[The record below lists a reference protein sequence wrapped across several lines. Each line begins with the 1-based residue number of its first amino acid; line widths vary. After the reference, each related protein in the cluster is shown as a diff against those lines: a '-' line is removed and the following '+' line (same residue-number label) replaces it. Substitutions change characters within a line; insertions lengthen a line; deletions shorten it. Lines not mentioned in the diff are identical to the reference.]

1 VVATNQRMAG
11 KLTVKL
17 EGSVEGIPEDVTFT
31 FPAEGGAALSAHSF
45 VLAVAS
51 DAFKA
56 NFFGGRPREQVVAI
70 VDTSRA
76 AFAMFLDLLYGR
88 DVSLEEL
95 DLPRLLALSRLED
108 KYITNQRRVLQV
120 VAERSWTPEDAIEVL
135 DLDVSEEFAEAVG
148 EAMEGTLKKQRE
160 ERVQLGSS
168 MDMDWESYYDVD
180 SVRRKFEACMDLANK
195 AKALVEQTQMEG
207 SRLEEVRAKL
217 EGEYQAPPTQLKMCE
232 GSEEAAGKD
241 EHNNRQETGIEHW
254 LEETKLEK
262 SRVEKFCHMIVA
274 REEQLELKLQ
284 LLEAVQ
290 QFPEEI
296 RRSID
301 QQMNQLQEAQ
311 KEEIDGIYQQQELEF
326 HVRQE
331 MALELQVKQKLLQM
345 EKFQVLLQQ
354 AGRQVLQQF
363 QQVLQQQLLVLQE

>member
-1 VVATNQRMAG
+1 M
-11 KLTVKL
+11 TVKL

-56 NFFGGRPREQVVAI
+56 NFFGELPREQVVAI

-120 VAERSWTPEDAIEVL
+120 VAERSWTPEDAMEVL

-168 MDMDWESYYDVD
+168 MDMDW
-180 SVRRKFEACMDLANK
+180 
-195 AKALVEQTQMEG
+195 VEPYRG
-207 SRLEEVRAKL
+207 RGVPSR
-217 EGEYQAPPTQLKMCE
+217 G
-232 GSEEAAGKD
+232 
-241 EHNNRQETGIEHW
+241 
-254 LEETKLEK
+254 
-262 SRVEKFCHMIVA
+262 
-274 REEQLELKLQ
+274 
-284 LLEAVQ
+284 
-290 QFPEEI
+290 
-296 RRSID
+296 
-301 QQMNQLQEAQ
+301 
-311 KEEIDGIYQQQELEF
+311 
-326 HVRQE
+326 
-331 MALELQVKQKLLQM
+331 
-345 EKFQVLLQQ
+345 
-354 AGRQVLQQF
+354 
-363 QQVLQQQLLVLQE
+363 

>member
-1 VVATNQRMAG
+1 
-11 KLTVKL
+11 LTVKL

-31 FPAEGGAALSAHSF
+31 FPEEGGAALSAHSF

-56 NFFGGRPREQVVAI
+56 NFFGGLPREQVVAI

-120 VAERSWTPEDAIEVL
+120 VAERSWTPEDAMEVL

-160 ERVQLGSS
+160 KRVQLGCS
-168 MDMDWESYYDVD
+168 MGIYLESYYDVD
-180 SVRRKFEACMDLANK
+180 STRRKLKAYMDLANK

-217 EGEYQAPPTQLKMCE
+217 EGEYQAPPTQPKLCE

-262 SRVEKFCHMIVA
+262 SRVEKFCHMIVV
-274 REEQLELKLQ
+274 RGKQLELKLQ
-284 LLEAVQ
+284 LMGALQ
-290 QFPEEI
+290 QFPEET
-296 RRSID
+296 RRSIY
-301 QQMNQLQEAQ
+301 QQINQLQEAH
-311 KEEIDGIYQQQELEF
+311 EEEFNGIYQQQELEF

-331 MALELQVKQKLLQM
+331 MAQELQVKQKLLQL
-345 EKFQVLLQQ
+345 EKLQV
-354 AGRQVLQQF
+354 
-363 QQVLQQQLLVLQE
+363 LVLQEQAEQQQQAELQQ

>member
-1 VVATNQRMAG
+1 
-11 KLTVKL
+11 LTVKL

-31 FPAEGGAALSAHSF
+31 FPAEGGAALSAQRF

-120 VAERSWTPEDAIEVL
+120 VAERSWTPEDAMEVL
-135 DLDVSEEFAEAVG
+135 DLDVSDEFAEAVG

-254 LEETKLEK
+254 LEETKLENSK
-262 SRVEKFCHMIVA
+262 VEKYCRMIVV
-274 REEQLELKLQ
+274 RGKQLALKLQ
-284 LLEAVQ
+284 VVEALQ
-290 QFPEEI
+290 QFPEET

-301 QQMNQLQEAQ
+301 QQINQLQEAQ
-311 KEEIDGIYQQQELEF
+311 EEEIDGIYQQQELEF

-331 MALELQVKQKLLQM
+331 MALELQVKQKLLQL
-345 EKFQVLLQQ
+345 KQLQVLVLVQAEQLDQQ
-354 AGRQVLQQF
+354 EQGI
-363 QQVLQQQLLVLQE
+363 